1 MTRSLHSK
9 FATIIAGI
17 MVALALQLL
26 APLVPA
32 QSFAQAT
39 PPSRTFSE
47 TGMSV
52 SGIFLE
58 YWLVSGGLSQ
68 QGLPI
73 SEPMTEVSDVNGQ
86 SYTIQY
92 FERAVFESH
101 PENKGTPFE
110 VLLSQLGTFEYQR
123 KYPTG
128 APGQQPNN
136 SAGSVLFPETGKRL
150 GGKFLHYWRDHGGLL
165 QQGLPISDEFIEKSD
180 LDGKEYRVQYFERAV
195 FEEHLENPA
204 PNDVLLSQLGTF
216 RYKGKYE
223 GAGAQPVQPAQS
235 PVPSAGWET
244 AQVVRVVDGDTIVVN
259 VGGREATVR
268 YLLVNTP
275 ETVAPNT
282 PVECY
287 GREASA
293 ANKVLV
299 EGKMVYLSKDISETD
314 RFERLLRYVFTLDG
328 WVNAEL
334 VRGGYAQVATFPP
347 DVKYERSLREL
358 ERQARDAKRGLWGDL
373 CQKQGAQPT
382 QPAAPPANT
391 PVAAQPT
398 ATRVP
403 AAPPPPP
410 APPTPTTKPAA
421 PSGGKVIISFI
432 YYDGQESRT
441 EGDEYVVVKN
451 TGPGAVNLQGYSI
464 NAGDPGQDFTFPSQV
479 LNAGAEV
486 RVYTNRD
493 IPGSFSFDYGRAIW
507 NNDGDCGYLYDPQGT
522 EVSRYCY

>member
-1 MTRSLHSK
+1 MIRSSHRK
-9 FATIIAGI
+9 ITTTVVGII
-17 MVALALQLL
+17 VALALQIL
-26 APLVPA
+26 APLAPA
-32 QSFAQAT
+32 QSLAQAT
-39 PPSRTFSE
+39 TPGRTFPE
-47 TGMSV
+47 TGKSV

-86 SYTIQY
+86 AYTIQY

-150 GGKFLHYWRDHGGLL
+150 GGKFLQYWRDHGGVL

-244 AQVVRVVDGDTIVVN
+244 AQVG
-259 VGGREATVR
+259 
-268 YLLVNTP
+268 
-275 ETVAPNT
+275 
-282 PVECY
+282 
-287 GREASA
+287 
-293 ANKVLV
+293 
-299 EGKMVYLSKDISETD
+299 
-314 RFERLLRYVFTLDG
+314 
-328 WVNAEL
+328 
-334 VRGGYAQVATFPP
+334 
-347 DVKYERSLREL
+347 
-358 ERQARDAKRGLWGDL
+358 
-373 CQKQGAQPT
+373 
-382 QPAAPPANT
+382 
-391 PVAAQPT
+391 
-398 ATRVP
+398 
-403 AAPPPPP
+403 
-410 APPTPTTKPAA
+410 
-421 PSGGKVIISFI
+421 
-432 YYDGQESRT
+432 
-441 EGDEYVVVKN
+441 
-451 TGPGAVNLQGYSI
+451 
-464 NAGDPGQDFTFPSQV
+464 
-479 LNAGAEV
+479 
-486 RVYTNRD
+486 
-493 IPGSFSFDYGRAIW
+493 
-507 NNDGDCGYLYDPQGT
+507 
-522 EVSRYCY
+522 